1 VVFIGGWGGE
11 SVSAAGFEV
20 YPVDVV
26 ELCSALVRI
35 PSVNPAD
42 NPGTDQV
49 GEERC
54 ARWIGD
60 WLRVRFP
67 ESLVRVDELLP
78 GRPNVVAR
86 LNGERLGG
94 RRVLFAPHTDTVSVV
109 GMTIDPFGG
118 EVRDGRVWGRGASDT
133 KGPMAA
139 MLAGLFAARDVLE
152 QLDFEV
158 WFAGLA
164 GEEAGQHGSRAL
176 AAERRF
182 DLVIAAEPTGLDAV
196 CYHKGCAHLRVR
208 THGRAVHAAHP
219 ALGENAII
227 KMGVV
232 MERIRLEVQPW
243 VESHVDSRLGAS
255 TLSVG
260 TISGG
265 SKVNIV
271 PDSCEMCLDVRFA
284 PALGADFLEELKAR
298 LRGSDSGVEID
309 LSVGAPL
316 DTDPGHPFVQAFLD
330 IGSRVVG
337 APWYC
342 DASVFAAAGSPS
354 IAMGCGSI
362 DQAHTKDEFIA
373 LEDLRAG
380 ARHFES
386 WLRALAG

>member
-176 AAERRF
+176 AVERRF

-208 THGRAVHAAHP
+208 THGRAVHAANP

>member
-1 VVFIGGWGGE
+1 M
-11 SVSAAGFEV
+11 SASGLEGF
-20 YPVDVV
+20 PVDVV

-60 WLRVRFP
+60 WLRARFP
-67 ESLVRVDELLP
+67 ASLVRIDELMP

-86 LNGERLGG
+86 LNGERPGG

-139 MLAGLFAARDVLE
+139 MLSGLFEARDVLE
-152 QLDFEV
+152 SLDFEV

-176 AAERRF
+176 AAEQRF
-182 DLVIAAEPTGLDAV
+182 DLVIAAEPTQLDAV
-196 CYHKGCAHLRVR
+196 CYHKGCAHLRVK
-208 THGRAVHAAHP
+208 TTGRAVHAANP
-219 ALGENAII
+219 ELGDNAIV
-227 KMGVV
+227 KMGAVL
-232 MERIRLEVQPW
+232 ERVRANVQPW
-243 VESHVDSRLGAS
+243 VGSLVDPRLGAS

-260 TISGG
+260 TILGG

-271 PDSCEMCLDVRFA
+271 PDWCELCLDVRFA

-298 LRGSDSGVEID
+298 LRGGDVGVEIEV
-309 LSVGAPL
+309 SVGAPL
-316 DTDPGHPFVQAFLD
+316 DTDPQHPFVQKFVEM
-330 IGSRVVG
+330 GSRVVG

-354 IAMGCGSI
+354 IALGCGSI
-362 DQAHTKDEFIA
+362 EQAHTKDEFIA
-373 LEDLRAG
+373 VEDLRAG
-380 ARHFES
+380 SRYFEG
-386 WLRALAG
+386 WLRALAGCGGGR

>member
-1 VVFIGGWGGE
+1 
-11 SVSAAGFEV
+11 
-20 YPVDVV
+20 
-26 ELCSALVRI
+26 
-35 PSVNPAD
+35 
-42 NPGTDQV
+42 
-49 GEERC
+49 
-54 ARWIGD
+54 
-60 WLRVRFP
+60 
-67 ESLVRVDELLP
+67 
-78 GRPNVVAR
+78 
-86 LNGERLGG
+86 
-94 RRVLFAPHTDTVSVV
+94 
-109 GMTIDPFGG
+109 
-118 EVRDGRVWGRGASDT
+118 
-133 KGPMAA
+133 MAA

-208 THGRAVHAAHP
+208 THGRAVHAANP

>member
-1 VVFIGGWGGE
+1 MSEAGSGG
-11 SVSAAGFEV
+11 F
-20 YPVDVV
+20 PLDVV
-26 ELCSALVRI
+26 ELCAALVRI

-54 ARWIGD
+54 ARWVGD
-60 WLRVRFP
+60 WIRANFPGAVVRI
-67 ESLVRVDELLP
+67 DGLLP

-86 LNGERLGG
+86 LNGERVGG
-94 RRVLFAPHTDTVSVV
+94 RRVLFAPHTDTVSVA

-118 EVRDGRVWGRGASDT
+118 EVREGRVWGRGASDT

-139 MLAGLFAARDVLE
+139 MLMGLWAARDVLE
-152 QLDFEV
+152 RLDFEV

-176 AAERRF
+176 AAEQRF
-182 DLVIAAEPTGLDAV
+182 DLVIAAEPTRLDAV

-208 THGRAVHAAHP
+208 TIGRAVHAANP
-219 ALGENAII
+219 ALGENAIV
-227 KMGVV
+227 KMGAVL
-232 MERIRLEVQPW
+232 ERIRTDVQPW
-243 VESHVDSRLGAS
+243 VESQVDPRLGAS
-255 TLSVG
+255 TVSVG

-271 PDSCEMCLDVRFA
+271 PDKCELCLDVRFA

-298 LRGSDSGVEID
+298 LRGGDAGVEIEV
-309 LSVGAPL
+309 SVGAPL
-316 DTDPGHPFVQAFLD
+316 DTDPAHPFIQAFVGL
-330 IGSRVVG
+330 GSRVVG

-354 IAMGCGSI
+354 IALGCGSI
-362 DQAHTKDEFIA
+362 DQAHTKDEFIEVA
-373 LEDLRAG
+373 DLHAG
-380 ARHFES
+380 VRHFEG
-386 WLRALAG
+386 WLRALAGQTGGG

>member
-1 VVFIGGWGGE
+1 M
-11 SVSAAGFEV
+11 SARGVEGF
-20 YPVDVV
+20 PVDVV

-54 ARWIGD
+54 ARWIGE
-60 WLRVRFP
+60 WLRGRFP
-67 ESLVRVDELLP
+67 GSLVRVDELLP

-139 MLAGLFAARDVLE
+139 MLSGLFAARDILE

-176 AAERRF
+176 AAAQRF
-182 DLVIAAEPTGLDAV
+182 DLVIAAEPTRLDAV
-196 CYHKGCAHLRVR
+196 CYHKGCAHVR
-208 THGRAVHAAHP
+208 LKTFGRAVHAANP
-219 ALGENAII
+219 RLGENAIV
-227 KMGVV
+227 KMGAVL
-232 MERIRLEVQPW
+232 ERIRTDVQPW
-243 VESHVDSRLGAS
+243 VESLVDPRLGAS

-271 PDSCEMCLDVRFA
+271 PDGCELCLDVRFA
-284 PALGADFLEELKAR
+284 PALGADFLEELKSR
-298 LRGSDSGVEID
+298 LRGSDAGVEID

-316 DTDPGHPFVQAFLD
+316 DTDPGHPFVQAFVEM
-330 IGSRVVG
+330 GSRVVG

-342 DASVFAAAGSPS
+342 DASVFSATGSPS

-362 DQAHTKDEFIA
+362 EQAHTKDEFIA
-373 LEDLRAG
+373 VEDLRAG
-380 ARHFES
+380 ARHFEC
-386 WLRALAG
+386 WLRALAGRSGGR

>member
-1 VVFIGGWGGE
+1 M
-11 SVSAAGFEV
+11 SAAGFEV

-208 THGRAVHAAHP
+208 THGRAVHAANP

-316 DTDPGHPFVQAFLD
+316 DADPGHPFVQAFLD

>member
-1 VVFIGGWGGE
+1 M
-11 SVSAAGFEV
+11 SASGFEV

-60 WLRVRFP
+60 GLRVRFP

-208 THGRAVHAAHP
+208 THGRAVHAANP

>member
-208 THGRAVHAAHP
+208 THGRAVHAANP

-316 DTDPGHPFVQAFLD
+316 DADPGHPFVQAFLD

>member
-67 ESLVRVDELLP
+67 ESLVRLDELLP

-208 THGRAVHAAHP
+208 THGRAVHAANP